1 MYNLSYLPTALSIHF
16 LFSLL
21 SLVSH
26 RGRIIPGLYGVMFNG
41 EQVIPFS
48 EGCLGIGREEVK
60 TTLFPASSN
69 AVLLKIFGN
78 KYREEGILF

>member
-1 MYNLSYLPTALSIHF
+1 
-16 LFSLL
+16 
-21 SLVSH
+21 
-26 RGRIIPGLYGVMFNG
+26 MFNG